1 MKTKLVITIL
11 AIMLSINLKSQA
23 QQASLVPDQNP
34 RYEGSRAKYMNIA
47 DSLTSTQGTTVQNTY
62 KAYDWYEAREARRK
76 VRREQN
82 YQNSLLYPSVNYY
95 PGYNY
100 NSWGYNGLGYRNWGG
115 HNWRHRNLWFGW

>member
-1 MKTKLVITIL
+1 MKMKLVTIVLAVAL
-11 AIMLSINLKSQA
+11 AISLESQA
-23 QQASLVPDQNP
+23 QQANLVPDQNP

-76 VRREQN
+76 LRREQN
-82 YQNSLLYPSVNYY
+82 YQNSWLYPSVNYY

-100 NSWGYNGLGYRNWGG
+100 NGWGYGLGYSSWGR

>member
-1 MKTKLVITIL
+1 MKTKLVITVL
-11 AIMLSINLKSQA
+11 AAALTIGLESQA

-47 DSLTSTQGTTVQNTY
+47 DSLTSTQGTTVQSTY

-76 VRREQN
+76 LRREQN

-100 NSWGYNGLGYRNWGG
+100 NNWGYSGLGYRNWGG